1 MDCEFLERVSLL
13 VDGEIGEESEQ
24 VRQHIAAC
32 AVCQLAE
39 QEFLLVRQQIRSYRR
54 APDSYSAEQ
63 ALRQITQPWWRK
75 KIALPAP
82 AFALMV
88 LLVLASLAWSLVR
101 PGASEPQRNER
112 ATRPPV
118 IDKPVI
124 DQPSA
129 SQPDFSRYDHGERAE
144 IYKARRTASGNLEQ

>member
-13 VDGEIGEESEQ
+13 IDGEMSREESEQ
-24 VRQHIAAC
+24 VREHIAAC
-32 AVCQLAE
+32 AVCRLAE
-39 QEFLLVRQQIRSYRR
+39 QEFLLVRQQIRSYGS
-54 APDSYSAEQ
+54 APDSYGAAQ
-63 ALRQITQPWWRK
+63 AFREITREKAASWWGR

-88 LLVLASLAWSLVR
+88 LLVLTSLAWSLIR
-101 PGASEPQRNER
+101 PAAREPQRNER

-118 IDKPVI
+118 IDQQGA
-124 DQPSA
+124 D
-129 SQPDFSRYDHGERAE
+129 QPDFSRYDHGERAE